1 MRKYILLFI
10 IAFSVITASAQ
21 QSLLTG
27 KITDKNGQVIP
38 FVSIYIRNSTYGTT
52 ANENGIY
59 QFKLSPGTYNVIYR
73 YVGYTEKIEQVTI
86 TDQDQQHDVQMADEV
101 FSTSRVAET
110 YRKNRDAADTIMK
123 QVLKKRKYY
132 IEEAASYSCAVYIK
146 GVQRLLSVPKSM
158 LGQEVRKTLDL
169 DSNGRGILYQSESLS
184 EYNFQKPNNVREI
197 SISNRMAGQNTAF
210 GY

>member
-1 MRKYILLFI
+1 MRKYILLLA
-10 IAFSVITASAQ
+10 IALSVITASAQ

-27 KITDKNGQVIP
+27 KITDKNGQAIP

-59 QFKLSPGTYNVIYR
+59 QFKLAPGTYNVIYR

-86 TDQDQQHDVQMADEV
+86 TDQDQEHNVQMADEV
-101 FSTSRVAET
+101 FATNRVAET

-132 IEEAASYSCAVYIK
+132 IEEATS
-146 GVQRLLSVPKSM
+146 
-158 LGQEVRKTLDL
+158 
-169 DSNGRGILYQSESLS
+169 
-184 EYNFQKPNNVREI
+184 
-197 SISNRMAGQNTAF
+197 
-210 GY
+210 